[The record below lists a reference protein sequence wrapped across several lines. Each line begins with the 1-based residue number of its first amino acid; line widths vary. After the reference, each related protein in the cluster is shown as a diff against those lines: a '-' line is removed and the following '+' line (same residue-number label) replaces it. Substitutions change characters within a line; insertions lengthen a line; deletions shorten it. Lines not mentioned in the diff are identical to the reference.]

1 MKQLRDKGDELKREN
16 EKLLPIGLVDQ
27 NFFKRKMAQTASSGF
42 GLKSKNN
49 LNNDSNSFINHA
61 AIAEKTTKKRKTS
74 HR

>member
-1 MKQLRDKGDELKREN
+1 MQQLREKGDELKREN

-42 GLKSKNN
+42 GRKSKN
-49 LNNDSNSFINHA
+49 LNNDSNSLINHA
-61 AIAEKTTKKRKTS
+61 ASAEKMTKKRKTS